1 MLGMPNLPH
10 LTSLKVT
17 ASLENLRLSRALPS
31 LKQLSL
37 CGFFKY
43 EGELAAIPLF
53 EAYAMTALR
62 EVELDLHSGYQQVI
76 TQAAHC
82 WLLDTYM
89 CCADGVS
96 STPVVIVGWQSAH
109 YFKTD

>member
-17 ASLENLRLSRALPS
+17 ACLKNLRLARAVPS

-37 CGFFKY
+37 RGPFKY
-43 EGELAAIPLF
+43 EGELADTPLF

-62 EVELDLHSGYQQVI
+62 EVELDLKSGYQQVI
-76 TQAAHC
+76 TQPAHC
-82 WLLDTYM
+82 WLWTHT
-89 CCADGVS
+89 C
-96 STPVVIVGWQSAH
+96 VVRMEFPQPQ
-109 YFKTD
+109 